1 MPLGGLRV
9 NALYLFYTELAVI
22 TVKTNFELAS
32 NSLHSLMNTCL
43 NIITEPT
50 SKTTYRLTQHYIK
63 Y

>member
-1 MPLGGLRV
+1 MLCI
-9 NALYLFYTELAVI
+9 YTELAVT

-32 NSLHSLMNTCL
+32 NSLHFLINTCL

-50 SKTTYRLTQHYIK
+50 SKTTCRLTQHYIK